1 MKIKKWIDVSC
12 PISPDLPVWPG
23 DPKPQLIWLTQIK
36 NGEGINL
43 SKIEMSLHSGTH
55 IDTPLHFFEKGQP
68 IDEISLEL
76 LNGEVQVIQVPED
89 VKIISRKFF
98 NTLDFDIPERVFFR
112 TNNSIKQYLQDEHF
126 NKDFVAVDSSGAS
139 WLVDHKVKV
148 VGIDYLS
155 IALFK
160 DPIEPHRILLG
171 ENVIVVEGLDL
182 REVSE
187 GKYRYVCLPIRIK
200 GREAAP
206 ARVLLQSLHN

>member
-23 DPKPQLIWLTQIK
+23 DPKPQLNWLTQIT
-36 NGEGINL
+36 NREGINL
-43 SKIEMSLHSGTH
+43 SNMDMSLHSGTH
-55 IDTPLHFFEKGQP
+55 IDAPLHFFEKGQP

-76 LNGEVQVIQVPED
+76 LIGEVLVIQVPED
-89 VKIISRKFF
+89 VKIISRNFLI
-98 NTLDFDIPERVFFR
+98 TLDFDIPEKIFFR
-112 TNNSIKQYLQDEHF
+112 TNNSIKQYLQDKHF
-126 NKDFVAVDSSGAS
+126 NMDYVAVDSSGAS
-139 WLVDHKVKV
+139 WLVDQKVKV

-160 DPIEPHRILLG
+160 DLNEPHRILLSS
-171 ENVIVVEGLDL
+171 NVIVVEGLDL
-182 REVSE
+182 RDVSE

-206 ARVLLQSLHN
+206 ARVLLQSLNN